1 VGCDW
6 RYQVITTVE
15 RPRHLPARVARLGS
29 LTSKGALNMSEI
41 HVPRRLG
48 QDEDGVAAQ
57 AALTQYPQD
66 CRPPGGIALMVVS
79 GDVADNGASQ
89 GHDAVQAPV
98 RAQPADAERLLALR
112 EAAASWLVGRG
123 VRQWEPGEVTLQ
135 QVRDQVTAG
144 EWFVARCGESVVGAL
159 RLLWQDEQMWGPQP
173 PDAAY
178 VHGLVVRPRSLGPR
192 VGSRPAGLGLA
203 AGPTSGSPP
212 AAPGLQRGQRCP
224 HGVLPPAGVRDGR
237 PPRLRRTLVLGRAAE
252 QAPRN
257 LSSQVR
263 Q

>member
-1 VGCDW
+1 MGCEW

-29 LTSKGALNMSEI
+29 LKSKGALNMSEI

-48 QDEDGVAAQ
+48 QDEDGIAAQ

-135 QVRDQVTAG
+135 QVRDQVAAG

-159 RLLWQDEQMWGPQP
+159 RLLWQDEQIWGPQP

-178 VHGLVVRPRSLGPR
+178 VHGLVVDRAH
-192 VGSRPAGLGLA
+192 AGLGL
-203 AGPTSGSPP
+203 
-212 AAPGLQRGQRCP
+212 
-224 HGVLPPAGVRDGR
+224 
-237 PPRLRRTLVLGRAAE
+237 GRALLDWAWQQAQRAGRRQLRLDCSEDNAALTAYYHRQGFETVGRRDFAGRWYSVVLLNKPLE
-252 QAPRN
+252 QR
-257 LSSQVR
+257 S
-263 Q
+263 